1 MFSDDEPKLHL
12 LIKNIII
19 CIIILAGN
27 TALGY
32 VKKLKNELS
41 VSKMFLKSITF

>member
-12 LIKNIII
+12 LVKSYIII

-27 TALGY
+27 AALGY

-41 VSKMFLKSITF
+41 VLKKYHI